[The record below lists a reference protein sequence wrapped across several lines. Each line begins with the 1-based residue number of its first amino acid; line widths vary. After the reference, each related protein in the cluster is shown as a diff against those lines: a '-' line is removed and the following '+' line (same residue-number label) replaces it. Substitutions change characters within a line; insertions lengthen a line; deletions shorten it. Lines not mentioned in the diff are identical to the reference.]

1 MTFNGKE
8 GTPVSESNVNIMSG
22 DSSAAQQYLDTFRR
36 SEHLEPERALIA
48 AILEDAIH
56 EYRRFR
62 RARDTKGKER
72 FREAEQW
79 IVHGGNDWIFSFE
92 NVCDFLGLDPDCM
105 RRRLLD
111 SEDVRTKER
120 QRPPRRASDRH
131 AA

>member
-1 MTFNGKE
+1 MSDSDLK
-8 GTPVSESNVNIMSG
+8 IMGG
-22 DSSAAQQYLDTFRR
+22 DTSSAQQYLDTFRR
-36 SEHLEPERALIA
+36 SEHLEPEKVLIA

-79 IVHGGNDWIFSFE
+79 IMHEQNDWIFSFE
-92 NVCDFLGLDPDCM
+92 NVCDFLGLDPDWV
-105 RRRLLD
+105 RRGLLQ
-111 SEDVRTKER
+111 SEDVRTEER
-120 QRPPRRASDRH
+120 QRPPRHASDKH